1 MNLEKQKWKGVTH
14 IARRYDSE
22 DSKRRILSA
31 SVRLFIEKGYRRTTI
46 AEVIRE
52 ADVSVS
58 SFQNVFHNKAG
69 ILLSL
74 TKFML
79 ENQFSTAA
87 EIVGG
92 QASPAMLYA
101 TETSLQLALAETDEN
116 VRENYLEAYTCPET
130 LYYIHHRM
138 GKELHQ
144 LLGVYLPEDSE
155 QDFYERE
162 LGTSGVVWA
171 YMNEP
176 CSEAFPLEQKVRRML
191 DILLDVF
198 DIPEEEQRQ
207 AVEFV
212 LGLNLEELAQKV
224 TQKLFRALAVK
235 FEFTLPEE
243 KGNE

>member
-1 MNLEKQKWKGVTH
+1 MRRGVTS

-31 SVRLFIEKGYRRTTI
+31 SVRLFIEKGYRRSTI

-69 ILLSL
+69 ILLAL
-74 TKFML
+74 TQFML
-79 ENQFSTAA
+79 ENQFQAAA
-87 EIVGG
+87 EIAGD
-92 QASPAMLYA
+92 QATPAMIYA
-101 TETSLQLALAETDEN
+101 LETSLQLALAETDEN
-116 VRENYLEAYTCPET
+116 VRANYLEAYTCPET
-130 LYYIHHRM
+130 LYYIQHRM

-144 LLGVYLPEDSE
+144 LLGMYLPNDSE

-162 LGTSGVVWA
+162 LGTSGIVWA
-171 YMNEP
+171 YMGEP
-176 CSEAFPLEQKVRRML
+176 CSEAFPLKKKVRRML
-191 DILLDVF
+191 GALLNVF
-198 DIPEEEQRQ
+198 AIPEEEQRR

-224 TQKLFRALAVK
+224 TQELFQALAVK
-235 FEFTLPEE
+235 FEFILPEGKRKE
-243 KGNE
+243 